1 VLLVYSFFQNGM
13 EREKNEPTEII
24 IKTENGQPLI
34 KGLEN
39 IIIYKDTFKVKSPDT
54 TLRH

>member
-1 VLLVYSFFQNGM
+1 M